1 MRVLL
6 FFLLCFSSTIVLAS
20 SSKPSLYDNCHDML
34 SVFISDNNTYN
45 SFLKD
50 EEFENYL
57 SLSKG
62 QGINISEE
70 DFGSEKLSRLM
81 KESKGFLCLTG
92 NERDLRKI
100 LDRKISHEK
109 INVMAAIPNDG
120 EGIRAT
126 WSHLRDTYSEDKI
139 DKHVKQMVRA
149 TKSWGDENILRPPDG
164 KTIAQ
169 TIIDAIKSSDSEQLD
184 VIFAHNENGILRFSD
199 GSVIDSTWFGRFNLR
214 SNIPIILSCET
225 YKYIDNYSGIVTSK
239 RLDFEDTGWVVNQAI
254 ESLSNKE
261 DITIR
266 DFVMELEVQFSY
278 LDELKNKKVRVAL
291 GVTATGGISL
301 TLLAISEEQ

>member
-1 MRVLL
+1 MRM
-6 FFLLCFSSTIVLAS
+6 FLVFILYFSSTVVFAS
-20 SSKPSLYDNCHDML
+20 SSKPSLHDNCNDML
-34 SVFISDNNTYN
+34 FAIIGDNNTYS
-45 SFLKD
+45 SFLKS

-57 SLSKG
+57 SLSKE

-70 DFGSEKLSRLM
+70 DFGSENLSRLM

-92 NERDLRKI
+92 NERDLRNI
-100 LDRKISHEK
+100 LDRRISHEK

-139 DKHVKQMVRA
+139 AKHVKQMKRA
-149 TKSWGDENILRPPDG
+149 TKSWGDKNIIISSEG

-169 TIIDAIKSSDSEQLD
+169 TIIDAIESSGNEQLD
-184 VIFAHNENGILRFSD
+184 VIFAHNENGILRFAD

-225 YKYIDNYSGIVTSK
+225 YKYIDNYSGVVTSK
-239 RLDFEDTGWVVNQAI
+239 RLDYEDTGWVVNQAL

-261 DITIR
+261 EITIN
-266 DFVMELEVQFSY
+266 DFVVELEVQFSN

-301 TLLAISEEQ
+301 TLLAISEDQ